1 MSHGLK
7 GATSEGSTVLHTSF
21 CNLSSISKYQ
31 PGAPTQTLQQYFMQ
45 GRREVSRDKEQPQE
59 KETS

>member
-1 MSHGLK
+1 MFIINAGYISAMSHGLK

-45 GRREVSRDKEQPQE
+45 GRREDF
-59 KETS
+59 

>member
-1 MSHGLK
+1 MFIINAGYISAMSHGLK

-45 GRREVSRDKEQPQE
+45 G
-59 KETS
+59 